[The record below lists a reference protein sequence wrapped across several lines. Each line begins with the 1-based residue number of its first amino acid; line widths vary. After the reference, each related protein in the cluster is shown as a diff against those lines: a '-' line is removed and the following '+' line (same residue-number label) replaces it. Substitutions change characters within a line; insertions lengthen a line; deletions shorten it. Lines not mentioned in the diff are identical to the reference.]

1 MSDKFKISYN
11 ILENYVDVLLAGGNA
26 ISQENSAEYYDID
39 EDSFS
44 YDSSDDNYHYDTSR
58 NINTKNDDG
67 ISKNK
72 DGEIDTKIG
81 EIDTKIGEIDTKI
94 GEIDTKMN
102 AIINSQCD
110 ILNNITKMN
119 EEIVKMQKYY
129 YEMFQTNKKIIEK
142 MEELESLSMRKQYSF
157 YNQKM

>member
-81 EIDTKIGEIDTKI
+81 EIDTKIGEIDTK
-94 GEIDTKMN
+94 MN